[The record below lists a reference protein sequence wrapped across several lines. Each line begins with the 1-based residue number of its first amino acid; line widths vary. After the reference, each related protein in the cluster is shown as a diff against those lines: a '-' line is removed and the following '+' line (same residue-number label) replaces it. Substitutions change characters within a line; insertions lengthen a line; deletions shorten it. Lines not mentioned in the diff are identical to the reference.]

1 MSVAFGIQ
9 HSLHKLHIAICGLS
23 GATIFFHAI
32 SQIAQ
37 FKKKVIE
44 DKRLPFPLQLLS
56 ETLFIPQRTEGDMIT
71 NVHRS
76 SNKLSIIL
84 VRL

>member
-32 SQIAQ
+32 SQMAQ
-37 FKKKVIE
+37 FF
-44 DKRLPFPLQLLS
+44 KRS
-56 ETLFIPQRTEGDMIT
+56 HWT
-71 NVHRS
+71 
-76 SNKLSIIL
+76 
-84 VRL
+84 